1 MAHLNKLLFIYYE
14 YIIYLGFLISFMN
27 EKMWLFFTVELGR
40 NCIVS
45 VFSSKA
51 FNGYSLWLR
60 S

>member
-40 NCIVS
+40 NYIVS
-45 VFSSKA
+45 ASSSKA
-51 FNGYSLWLR
+51 FNGYSLFG
-60 S
+60 